1 MIRLSFKNPDFI
13 SVLFELRDRF
23 STNFKRFFGILVNT
37 FHVFMFI
44 CNKKTE
50 IWNIFKILCFFDTKT
65 LSFEKFH
72 HKRSWS
78 LCLQSV
84 DASSWWIKH
93 SLHAISQNG
102 KIVTTSHPL
111 LQGISRKNWIE
122 FLERFFGH
130 FSWCFEAIKVHSSLT
145 LITYCKSQDYTPH
158 ASGPSINL

>member
-84 DASSWWIKH
+84 DVSSWWIKH
-93 SLHAISQNG
+93 SLHLCQSVKMAKLSPQ
-102 KIVTTSHPL
+102 VTHSFK
-111 LQGISRKNWIE
+111 G
-122 FLERFFGH
+122 FLEKIESNFWKD
-130 FSWCFEAIKVHSSLT
+130 FSAIFRDVLKLLKFT
-145 LITYCKSQDYTPH
+145 LH
-158 ASGPSINL
+158 